1 MENDKSAV
9 ALPGYTKRISQNDN
23 VFYEGSKLIKYRN
36 KIRGEVEDKF
46 DEIINATEG
55 SFDIRRNGLVYARG
69 NPISG
74 FTINPDNN
82 DVVTSDIRN
91 SAPPGKPSLLDLLKQ
106 QEPRL
111 RSLTKDY
118 VNQNGN
124 LLNTEQSRILNSPY
138 YQGVATSTP
147 GTSVE
152 GPVTSGQELSNL
164 EIKASKPSQNFK
176 IMRYPLESGG
186 TNLDYIKFG
195 IFESVSSKFGGY
207 PDKDGKIQGRIAQ
220 FTNKEYAAPIGTIYL
235 PIQPNINDANTVDW
249 GEDTMGLLQMAAANI
264 SLSITG
270 GGAAT
275 TENIADQIS
284 LEGAAN
290 RDDIIKAVRASV
302 AETLAKSGSNV
313 FTRVT
318 GAMLNPNLELLFK
331 GPKLRQFDYTIK
343 LTPRSVKEGNMV
355 RKIIRAFK
363 QNMAPRLAANN
374 YFLQTPNVFSI
385 DYVINSGEKN
395 IKGLNKIKKSALM
408 SCSVNYTPANNYMP
422 YVDGTMTS
430 YELTL
435 RFQELLPIYDSDYLS
450 EFADAELNTNESASE
465 NITIGY

>member
-1 MENDKSAV
+1 MGSENTRNTPPVPPHSTETSTDSGIFLSDIEWKNINT
-9 ALPGYTKRISQNDN
+9 PGNR
-23 VFYEGSKLIKYRN
+23 GSI
-36 KIRGEVEDKF
+36 
-46 DEIINATEG
+46 IINRVIDSNTGNFDFYVNGIRIAGG
-55 SFDIRRNGLVYARG
+55 SPNSKFR
-69 NPISG
+69 
-74 FTINPDNN
+74 INPDNN
-82 DVVTSDIRN
+82 DDVKRLLEGTDI
-91 SAPPGKPSLLDLLKQ
+91 KKLKQ
-106 QEPRL
+106 LGEITRGE
-111 RSLTKDY
+111 TK
-118 VNQNGN
+118 N
-124 LLNTEQSRILNSPY
+124 LVAQHPTLDPNLKTEILNSSY
-138 YQGVATSTP
+138 YKTVPLSTP
-147 GTSVE
+147 IINTE
-152 GPVTSGQELSNL
+152 GAVTSGQELSNL
-164 EIKASKPSQNFK
+164 EIKASKPSQNFG
-176 IMRYPLESGG
+176 IMRYPLNSGG

-195 IFESVSSKFGGY
+195 IFESVPSKFGGY

-220 FTNKEYAAPIGTIYL
+220 FTDKEYAKSIGTIYL

-249 GEDTMGLLQMAAANI
+249 GEDTMGLLQMTLANI

-422 YVDGTMTS
+422 FKDGTMTS

-450 EFADAELNTNESASE
+450 EFTDAELNTEESATD